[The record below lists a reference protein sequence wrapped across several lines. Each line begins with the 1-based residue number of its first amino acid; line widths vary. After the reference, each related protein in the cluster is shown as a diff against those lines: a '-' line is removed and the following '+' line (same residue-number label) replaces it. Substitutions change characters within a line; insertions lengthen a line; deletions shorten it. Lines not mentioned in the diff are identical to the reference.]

1 MSGPRSIVVD
11 ASVLRA
17 ASFDGGAPAP
27 ACARCL
33 EVIRSAGLHLAVN
46 AALYAEW
53 NKHQGRFAIRWLQD
67 MVARRRLRRVHA
79 DWDGEIALIDA
90 ANEVLSLKDAQDV
103 HKDRHLVALARL
115 TDDRVL
121 SLDDAQARLLRSLI
135 VRVQELSQ
143 IHWVS
148 PLRPTAEPWLDE
160 GAPDDASLT
169 LGHTAP

>member
-1 MSGPRSIVVD
+1 MSGPRAIVVD

-17 ASFDGGAPAP
+17 ASLDGGAPAP
-27 ACARCL
+27 ACAGCL
-33 EVIRSAGLHLAVN
+33 EAIRSSELRLAVN
-46 AALYAEW
+46 AALYVEW
-53 NKHQGRFAIRWLQD
+53 NKHQGRFAMGWLKE
-67 MVARRRLRRVHA
+67 MASRRRLRQVRG

-90 ANEVLSLKDAQDV
+90 ANELLSPKDANEV

-115 TDDRVL
+115 ADNRVL
-121 SLDDAQARLLRSLI
+121 SLDEAQARLLRSLI
-135 VRVQELSQ
+135 AQVQELSQ